1 MEVLWA
7 LAAQSNRV
15 ILEANFRPHSE
26 YERTKL
32 VGLSD
37 RIVEIY
43 CSCPPA
49 LAAERYA
56 RRAASRGHHPAR
68 VTPRLAPELQAEFDG
83 PMRLG
88 AVIEVD
94 TTHGADPEAIAAASL
109 ALLGEFGRTPPW

>member
-7 LAAQSNRV
+7 LSALSGRV

-26 YERTKL
+26 YERSKL

-56 RRAASRGHHPAR
+56 ERAASRGHHPAH

-83 PMRLG
+83 PMGLG
-88 AVIEVD
+88 AVTKQAQRGVWI
-94 TTHGADPEAIAAASL
+94 TASEAHPTSQSSSCH
-109 ALLGEFGRTPPW
+109 T